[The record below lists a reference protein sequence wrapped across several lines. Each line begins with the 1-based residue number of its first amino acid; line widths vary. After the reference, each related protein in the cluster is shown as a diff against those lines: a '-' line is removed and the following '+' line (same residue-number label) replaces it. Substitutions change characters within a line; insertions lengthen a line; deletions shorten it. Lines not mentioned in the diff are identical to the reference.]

1 MIAFDYEKF
10 QLKGCEWENF
20 GVSDKWSFMGAG
32 RLRNVVAHTGWTVLI
47 VFVDQFNE
55 IRWF

>member
-1 MIAFDYEKF
+1 MISFDYEKF

-20 GVSDKWSFMGAG
+20 GVSDKFMGAG

-47 VFVDQFNE
+47 VFVDQFK
-55 IRWF
+55 